1 MSRTTRIRRMILAAA
16 PVAALAALGLA
27 LPATSH
33 ARVTWS
39 GAPGYSDQ
47 FQPAG
52 TGSGRRFR

>member
-1 MSRTTRIRRMILAAA
+1 MSRTTRIRRTLLAVA
-16 PVAALAALGLA
+16 PVGALAALALA

-39 GAPGYSDQ
+39 GEPGYSDQ
-47 FQPAG
+47 FKPVG